1 MTQLDKII
9 MHQEATMNFETK
21 AKLEL
26 AAIIV
31 GGIILF
37 SLPILLM
44 ANVS

>member
-1 MTQLDKII
+1 MTQLDKIV
-9 MHQEATMNFETK
+9 MHKEATMNFETK

-26 AAIIV
+26 AAIII

>member
-1 MTQLDKII
+1 MVHLVKIDI
-9 MHQEATMNFETK
+9 HKEVTMNFETK

-26 AAIIV
+26 AAIII